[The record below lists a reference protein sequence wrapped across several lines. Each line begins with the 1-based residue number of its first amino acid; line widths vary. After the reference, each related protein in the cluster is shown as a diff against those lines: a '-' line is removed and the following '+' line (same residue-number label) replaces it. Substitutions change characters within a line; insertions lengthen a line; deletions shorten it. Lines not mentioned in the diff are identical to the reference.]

1 MAYKRYRS
9 LFSESRIKG
18 QSKIKVQEK
27 LRRILREKS
36 LSSKD
41 IDSIV
46 GKIEAVIT
54 DVISGYGVD
63 NTIVDELS
71 NTVKN
76 INSYGS
82 SIAAQNASIGQAMDM
97 EEKFKRG
104 QRKLKEN
111 MYGMDMPSD
120 LYNDDQ
126 MYATDIDGMGMDV
139 DMDGDYD
146 DLGNEVINA
155 DPMYVDE
162 FGFESDDAGF
172 YESRTGKIKR
182 LSRKLREGE
191 EADDFITDS
200 EDIVSEED
208 DEEEKEVSE
217 EESYDEDEMESDE
230 VSEEDEMDMVDEDDE
245 ASEEDEEDEETEVK
259 VKTDES
265 FYFENEDEDEDDK
278 VEESEDDEES
288 EPTTK
293 ESFRTNRMR
302 SESSSRRGIRRESR
316 SKRPMR
322 TSIRGSYREESEYED
337 GEDLIPMDN
346 GSDYDFLDGID
357 GMGNASSERSMNAKY
372 DYKKGM

>member
-9 LFSESRIKG
+9 LFSESRLKG

-126 MYATDIDGMGMDV
+126 MYATDIDGMGMGV

-146 DLGNEVINA
+146 DFGNEVINA

-162 FGFESDDAGF
+162 FGFEADDAGF

-208 DEEEKEVSE
+208 DEEVSK

-230 VSEEDEMDMVDEDDE
+230 VSKEEMDMVDEDDE
-245 ASEEDEEDEETEVK
+245 MPEEEDEEDEVK

-278 VEESEDDEES
+278 VEESEDEDEES

-293 ESFRTNRMR
+293 ESFRRNRM
-302 SESSSRRGIRRESR
+302 RRESR

-337 GEDLIPMDN
+337 GEGLIPTGN

-357 GMGNASSERSMNAKY
+357 DMGNASSERSMNAKY
-372 DYKKGM
+372 DHRKGM